1 MGKTTPQRILRDE
14 NLTGDL
20 AINDLDLAVYVVHLH
35 IFAPLIAPLEQI
47 STKVDN
53 NVVKCWARRGSI
65 SSANTVGHL
74 LRESA

>member
-1 MGKTTPQRILRDE
+1 MGKTTPQRMLRDE

-20 AINDLDLAVYVVHLH
+20 AINDLELAVYVVHLH
-35 IFAPLIAPLEQI
+35 IFAPLIGPLEHI

-53 NVVKCWARRGSI
+53 NVVKSWARRGSV

-74 LRESA
+74 LRESS